1 MILNK
6 PLEGLKVVDLSQ
18 AWAGPVGSMLLGD
31 FGAEIIKVEP
41 PGVGDHVRGW
51 TPPGCQGESA
61 HFLAVN
67 RNKKSITL
75 NLKSKEGQEIF
86 LRLVKDADVLL
97 ENFRPGVMKKFGL
110 TYENLRPLNPRLIY
124 CSVSGFGQ
132 TGPSRDDAAYDLILQ
147 GMGGAMSVTGEEGG
161 QPVKPGIPQA
171 DVMGAMAAAIAILAA
186 LQGRAKA
193 GEGCFIDV
201 SMLDVQIMAMGFH
214 LVLYFLN
221 GTISK
226 PVGTGHPAV
235 IPYQMF
241 FTKTFAINIAAMN
254 PGHWADLCHL
264 LDLSHLIEDPRFKNL
279 EVRILH
285 KKELLPLLEAA
296 LKKRPAEEWLPLI
309 KAKGIPC
316 GAINDVARVAE
327 EPQVKHRDMIL
338 EVKHKKLGKVKIPGT
353 PIRLY
358 GMTGKDPVLPPPE
371 LGEHNEE
378 IYCGRLGY
386 APKDLQRLK
395 EKGVI

>member
-1 MILNK
+1 MMK
-6 PLEGLKVVDLSQ
+6 PLEGIKVVDCSQ

-67 RNKKSITL
+67 RNKKSVTL

-110 TYENLRPLNPRLIY
+110 TYELLRPLNPRLIY

-193 GEGCFIDV
+193 GEGCLIDI
-201 SMLDVQIMAMGFH
+201 SMLDVQVMAMGH
-214 LVLYFLN
+214 QLVNYLLSGN
-221 GTISK
+221 ISK
-226 PVGTGHPAV
+226 PTGTGHPTLT
-235 IPYQMF
+235 PYEMF
-241 FTKTFAINIAAMN
+241 PTKTFAINIAAMN

-264 LDLSHLIEDPRFKNL
+264 LGLPHLIEDPRFKTL
-279 EVRILH
+279 DVRIRH
-285 KKELLPLLEAA
+285 KKDLLPLLEEA
-296 LKKRPAEEWLPLI
+296 LKKKPGEEWLSLI
-309 KAKGIPC
+309 KGKGIPC
-316 GAINDVARVAE
+316 GPINDVSMVVR
-327 EPQVKHRDMIL
+327 EPQVIHREMII
-338 EVKHKKLGKVKIPGT
+338 EVKHKKLGKVRIPGT
-353 PIRLY
+353 PIRLF
-358 GMTGKDPVLPPPE
+358 GMTGKDPVMPPPQ

-378 IYCGRLGY
+378 IFCGRLGFTP
-386 APKDLQRLK
+386 AELKRMK
-395 EKGVI
+395 EKGIL